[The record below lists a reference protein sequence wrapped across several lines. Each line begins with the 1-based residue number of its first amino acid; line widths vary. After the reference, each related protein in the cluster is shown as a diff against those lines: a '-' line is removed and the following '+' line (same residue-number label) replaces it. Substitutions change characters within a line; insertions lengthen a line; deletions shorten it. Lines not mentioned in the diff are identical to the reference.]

1 MLLFMVLVFVASSIL
16 GQAVLVAA
24 LLNQIDMGHPFIA
37 LVIVQIVSAVV
48 AAYVARKKGV
58 F

>member
-24 LLNQIDMGHPFIA
+24 LLNQIDMGYPFIA
-37 LVIVQIVSAVV
+37 LVIVQIVSVMV
-48 AAYVARKKGV
+48 AGYLARKKGV